1 MKGWTS
7 ALYNKPAAATP
18 QRSLERSR
26 VRISLFG
33 FHASAAQGAL
43 GTQCSFPGS
52 PVRQE
57 RLSEVTFSLAV
68 VKTMNKITEAS
79 GRGPG
84 CCAGSPKV
92 GRPLNSGNRRSRAL
106 SLRSPSP
113 APGIHRHWTHRC
125 KLAKVNFH
133 GAQKRGT
140 SDLQKIPSV
149 GKLIRKWK
157 RSSRKRF
164 SPGDARP
171 AGFPFGFCSYRAGW
185 TRAGHWGSLTSAP
198 LTPKR

>member
-18 QRSLERSR
+18 QRSLERSPA
-26 VRISLFG
+26 RISLFG

-57 RLSEVTFSLAV
+57 RLSEATFSLAV

-84 CCAGSPKV
+84 CCAGVTEGGQTPE
-92 GRPLNSGNRRSRAL
+92 
-106 SLRSPSP
+106 LRQP
-113 APGIHRHWTHRC
+113 A
-125 KLAKVNFH
+125 FE
-133 GAQKRGT
+133 GAQST
-140 SDLQKIPSV
+140 ITLPS
-149 GKLIRKWK
+149 
-157 RSSRKRF
+157 
-164 SPGDARP
+164 ARDP
-171 AGFPFGFCSYRAGW
+171 QTLDP
-185 TRAGHWGSLTSAP
+185 P
-198 LTPKR
+198 M